1 LLNLRAFPADTN
13 SVRLSVDEAAS
24 SRLNH
29 FEAIYLKARWL
40 LGISLIGLTAFILA
54 TGIDTEYNW
63 VIAAAGAV
71 ILLHNFAMKLW
82 DMTDAKVALLID
94 LTAALIATLIIAE
107 ANRNSASALLTMVG
121 ASVLIALFTHGWAR
135 IGILAY
141 VTGFTFATLVA
152 VEDGNG
158 VAALEGMI
166 GGLFVSGLVIA
177 AVSAIQKRLI
187 EVEAARA
194 QTLGVVSHELR
205 NHLAGVVGAI
215 SLVTDE
221 ATELTPEEVDE
232 MLKLSL
238 GQAEEASEVIEDLLV
253 ASRAER
259 GVLDAIPEIT
269 DLCPETETV
278 IRRTVVDGSNIVY
291 DFSDGPIPAYAD
303 PLRYKQ
309 IIRNLL
315 TNALRYGGDTINVSI
330 QRRGDVVSVAVAD
343 DGEGIDPKHASAIF
357 QPYRGGKA
365 MKAASGS
372 TGLGLWIA
380 RTLARM
386 MDGDLRYRRK
396 SGHTVFELTLPAATN
411 PTVDAERNRRQM
423 SPVG

>member
-1 LLNLRAFPADTN
+1 
-13 SVRLSVDEAAS
+13 VRLSVDEAAS

-29 FEAIYLKARWL
+29 FEATYLKARWL
-40 LGISLIGLTAFILA
+40 LGLSLIGLTVFVLA
-54 TGIDTEYNW
+54 AGIDNEYSW
-63 VIAAAGAV
+63 VIAAAGVA
-71 ILLHNFAMKLW
+71 ILLHNFAMQLL
-82 DMTDAKVALLID
+82 DMNDAKVALLID
-94 LTAALIATLIIAE
+94 LTAALIATLVIAD
-107 ANRNSASALLTMVG
+107 ANHNQTPALLTLVG

-135 IGILAY
+135 IGIFAY
-141 VTGFTFATLVA
+141 VAGFTFVTLVA
-152 VEDGNG
+152 VENGNWI
-158 VAALEGMI
+158 AAFEGMV

-177 AVSAIQKRLI
+177 AVSAIQKRLV

-215 SLVTDE
+215 SLITDGD
-221 ATELTPEEVDE
+221 TDLTPEETDE

-238 GQAEEASEVIEDLLV
+238 GQAEEAGEVIEDLLV

-259 GVLDAIPEIT
+259 GVLDAIPEVT
-269 DLCPETETV
+269 DLCPVTETV
-278 IRRTVVDGSNIVY
+278 IRRTAVEGSNIVY
-291 DFSDGPIPAYAD
+291 DFSDGPVHAYAD
-303 PLRYKQ
+303 PLRFKQ

-315 TNALRYGGDTINVSI
+315 TNALRYGGETINVSI

-365 MKAASGS
+365 MKAAPGS

-396 SGHTVFELTLPAATN
+396 SGHTVFELTLPAAANTS
-411 PTVDAERNRRQM
+411 VDEERNHRQM
-423 SPVG
+423 SSVG